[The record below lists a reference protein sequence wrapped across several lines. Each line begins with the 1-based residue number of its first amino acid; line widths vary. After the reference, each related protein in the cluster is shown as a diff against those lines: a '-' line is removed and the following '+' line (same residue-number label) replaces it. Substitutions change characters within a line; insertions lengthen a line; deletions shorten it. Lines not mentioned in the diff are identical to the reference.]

1 MAWMVGGAVLAA
13 ALVANA
19 STADAASSTTVQSAG
34 QLSASSS
41 VLAKLLANWGDKDAD
56 SKSKSSSGKNDAS
69 LDPGSLAAITT
80 ATGAR
85 DAWATKDGS
94 GRAVTGQGVT
104 VAVLDSG
111 VSTSVAGLN
120 AAGKVVTGPDLS
132 MEANSSTLRGK
143 DTFGHGTFMAGIIAA
158 KDPVAT
164 NKNTGQP
171 QPSSDADQLGIAP
184 DARILAVKLAT
195 TDGSTDVSQVIAGL
209 DWVVQHK
216 NDNGMNIRVVNL
228 SYGTDSTQSY
238 VTDPLAAAAENAWK
252 HGIVVVASGGNEGT
266 TATGLTDPATDPYV
280 IAVGAATANN
290 DKKAWKTPTVATFS
304 QHGTATRHV
313 DLLAPGTSLVSL
325 RDVGSYIDTTYPEGQ
340 VAGDTTGRLFRGSGT
355 SQAAAVVSGA
365 VALLLQAYPGL
376 TPDEVKYALTS
387 SADSVSGSVLDRGA
401 GELDISGALNVAKVI
416 AATSTPLRT
425 TLFAQNFTPAT
436 GLGSLDA
443 ARGGSY
449 LADPTSGAALTGEVD
464 VQNRPWNAAAWRKAS
479 VAGTAWTGGVWNGAR
494 WTGDGW
500 TAATSTTSTT
510 ATTPTTWTSTAWSGS
525 LWTGAR
531 WSDVSWTGARWSG
544 ARWSGARWS
553 GAAWK

>member
-1 MAWMVGGAVLAA
+1 MVGGAVLAT

-19 STADAASSTTVQSAG
+19 STADAASSSVTVASAG
-34 QLSASSS
+34 RVSTSG

-85 DAWATKDGS
+85 DVWASKDGS

-111 VSTSVAGLN
+111 VSTTVAGLN
-120 AAGKVVTGPDLS
+120 AAGKVLTGPDLS
-132 MEANSSTLRGK
+132 MEANSSTLRTK

-171 QPSSDADQLGIAP
+171 QPAGDADQLGIAP
-184 DARILAVKLAT
+184 DAKILAVKLAT

-228 SYGTDSTQSY
+228 SYGTDSIQSY

-252 HGIVVVASGGNEGT
+252 HGIVVVASGGNEGM

-280 IAVGAATANN
+280 IAVGAATVNN
-290 DKKAWKTPTVATFS
+290 DKKAWKTPTVAPFS
-304 QHGTATRHV
+304 QHGTVSRHV
-313 DLLAPGTSLVSL
+313 DLIAPGTSLVSL
-325 RDVGSYIDTTYPEGQ
+325 RDVGSYIDTTYPEGR
-340 VAGDTTGRLFRGSGT
+340 VDGDSTGRLFRGSGT

-376 TPDEVKYALTS
+376 SPDEVKYALTT
-387 SADSVSGSVLDRGA
+387 SADVVSGSVLDRGA
-401 GELDISGALNVAKVI
+401 GELDIDGALKIAKI
-416 AATSTPLRT
+416 ISATSAPLRA
-425 TLFAQNFTPAT
+425 TLYAQNFTPAA
-436 GLGSLDA
+436 GLGSLNA
-443 ARGGSY
+443 ARGGAY
-449 LADPTSGAALTGEVD
+449 LADPDTGATLTGEVD
-464 VQNRPWNAAAWRKAS
+464 VQNRSWNATAWRKAS
-479 VAGTAWTGGVWNGAR
+479 VAGTAWTGGQWNGAR
-494 WTGDGW
+494 WTGDSW
-500 TAATSTTSTT
+500 NSS
-510 ATTPTTWTSTAWSGS
+510 TPTTWTSSAWSGARWS
-525 LWTGAR
+525 GAR

>member
-1 MAWMVGGAVLAA
+1 MVGGAVLAA

-19 STADAASSTTVQSAG
+19 STADAASSSAPLASAG
-34 QLSASSS
+34 KVSTSGVIAR
-41 VLAKLLANWGDKDAD
+41 LLANWGDKDAD

-85 DAWATKDGS
+85 DAWATKDSS

-111 VSTSVAGLN
+111 VSTKVAGLN

-132 MEANSSTLRGK
+132 MEANSSTLRGQ

-164 NKNTGQP
+164 NKTTGQP
-171 QPSSDADQLGIAP
+171 QPASDADQLGIAP
-184 DARILAVKLAT
+184 DAKILAVKLAT

-238 VTDPLAAAAENAWK
+238 VSDPLAAAAENAWK

-290 DKKAWKTPTVATFS
+290 DRKAWKTPTVATFS
-304 QHGTATRHV
+304 QHGTTARHV

-365 VALLLQAYPGL
+365 VALLLQAYPAL
-376 TPDEVKYALTS
+376 TPDQVKYALTS
-387 SADSVSGSVLDRGA
+387 SADSVSGAVVDRGA
-401 GELDISGALNVAKVI
+401 GELDIDGALKVAKGISTVS
-416 AATSTPLRT
+416 ATKYVQT
-425 TLFAQNFTPAT
+425 FTAAT

-443 ARGGSY
+443 ARGGAY
-449 LADPTSGAALTGEVD
+449 LADPDTGATLTGEVD

-479 VAGTAWTGGVWNGAR
+479 VAGTAWTGGQWNGAR
-494 WTGDGW
+494 WTGDSW
-500 TAATSTTSTT
+500 NAAN
-510 ATTPTTWTSTAWSGS
+510 PTTWTSSAWSGARWS
-525 LWTGAR
+525 GAR